1 MGNRGLSTERSTF
14 VEIIRNYSVIFT
26 ALVLVVVGLI
36 MTGGLFISPDNLTN
50 VGDRAAVIGI
60 VAIGQMLVILT
71 GNIDL
76 SVSGIMAVG
85 LGVGSELMKI
95 GGIPFQVVILL
106 MLVATTGCGALNG
119 LMVSRTKIPAFMLTL
134 GTFMIYTSLGL
145 VITKASSMGFRPM
158 QEWIN
163 SSLVMD
169 NRLFSIIIWLALG
182 VFFIFVLRS
191 TKFGKNVYA
200 TGANELASTMSGVKT
215 RQVKFSV
222 YMITGALCG
231 LSALTMMY
239 RLGQMNVSTTGSYQ
253 IESIASVVVGGAS
266 LNGGEGNV
274 YGTLI
279 GAFIMAALINL
290 LNIYGI
296 GVYEQN
302 IIKGLVLLGFVILSN
317 WLTSS
322 KKGR

>member
-1 MGNRGLSTERSTF
+1 MGKRELSSERSTF

-26 ALVLVVVGLI
+26 ALVLVGIGLI
-36 MTGGLFISPDNLTN
+36 MTGGLFISPDNLIN

-85 LGVGSELMKI
+85 LGVGSELMKV
-95 GGIPFQVVILL
+95 GGVPFQVIIML

-134 GTFMIYTSLGL
+134 GTFMVYTSLGL
-145 VITKASSMGFRPM
+145 VITRAQSMGFRPL

-169 NRLFSIIIWLALG
+169 NRLFSIIMWLALG
-182 VFFIFVLRS
+182 VFFIFVLQS

-215 RQVKFSV
+215 RQVKFAV
-222 YMITGALCG
+222 YLITGALCG

-279 GAFIMAALINL
+279 GAFIMAALLNL
-290 LNIYGI
+290 LNIYGV